1 MDRLFLVLIPLSLA
15 AVLVVLFMGVYGL
28 ARGGEHAG
36 RRSNKLMRWRVGLQA
51 VAVLILVAAFLW
63 AANHPA

>member
-1 MDRLFLVLIPLSLA
+1 MDRLFLVLIPISLA

-28 ARGGEHAG
+28 ARGGENAG

-51 VAVLILVAAFLW
+51 VAVLILAAAFIW